1 MDGMLPHN
9 QEEDVLCCCN
19 PKVPHNESMKFKII
33 SKPENLDT
41 VIFSSKRSKGE
52 LIQLNN
58 LYTKEKIPNIAHSN
72 FLIGRNVKIYE
83 CVKYLTNESYD
94 R

>member
-1 MDGMLPHN
+1 MDDMLPHN

-52 LIQLNN
+52 LI
-58 LYTKEKIPNIAHSN
+58 
-72 FLIGRNVKIYE
+72 
-83 CVKYLTNESYD
+83 
-94 R
+94 